1 MSGKISQF
9 VAKTKKVYGDVFS
22 KYPVTMILVIFST
35 IYACVFEIL
44 VEHNVGGDTIED
56 VLAWWLMLTVYITVG
71 AFGIENF
78 PKSFLEKSTY
88 LKKTVGL
95 VIVALISG
103 VLCTVTSANLFG
115 TIELESLKDIPGNST
130 LAWNMAYFVVIFL
143 WVLRNRYKESGYSA
157 EKYFVSVFSQNIQL
171 GIAWGILA
179 IGILILTLIFDELI
193 ISPDFSGYFV
203 PQMLIFGLYAV
214 PCMMMNITDVKE
226 EIGKFFETL
235 IKYVLLILTIIGAVI
250 IYIYIVKTI
259 ITGIPSNEIF
269 AIASAL
275 FFVAIPV
282 GFACTAFEKD
292 TLLQKIAYIL
302 PYIYAPFIILQ
313 IYSIFVRIEEYG
325 VTQSRYMGVVLIVLE
340 ILYTVVYALGRKH
353 IDKLLLIMMAITVV
367 ITLVPGVN
375 VNAVSRRSQ
384 MKCFAKFIENG
395 LPDGEEEC
403 ARITGAYYY
412 LRSEYGTDYV
422 NDMLTEEQ
430 IDELESLDVNVMHYE
445 SLSCYMHSDDA
456 SIDVKGFDTVTRF
469 NVVFYSGD
477 DFTPDSVSIETND
490 ATFGPYDLSNE
501 FDTVERM
508 CEEADASRVDGTL
521 TVDISDNCRMLIT
534 VLDFT
539 RKIHDDEYSHVQL
552 IGYLLYTD
560 DYNFA
565 Q

>member
-9 VAKTKKVYGDVFS
+9 VAKTKKVYGDVFF

-44 VEHNVGGDTIED
+44 VEHNVGEKFNED
-56 VLAWWLMLTVYITVG
+56 ALAWWMLLAVYITVG
-71 AFGIENF
+71 AFGIENL
-78 PKSFLEKSTY
+78 PKRFLEKSTY

-95 VIVALISG
+95 VIVAFISG
-103 VLCTVTSANLFG
+103 TLLTLTSANLFG

-179 IGILILTLIFDELI
+179 LGILILTLIFDELI

-203 PQMLIFGLYAV
+203 PQVLIFGLYVV
-214 PCMMMNITDVKE
+214 PCMMMNVTDVKE
-226 EIGKFFETL
+226 EIGKFFENL
-235 IKYVLLILTIIGAVI
+235 IKYVLLILTIIGAAI

-340 ILYTVVYALGRKH
+340 ILYTIVYALGRKH

-367 ITLVPGVN
+367 ITLVPGIN
-375 VNAVSRRSQ
+375 VNAASRRSQ
-384 MKCFAKFIENG
+384 MKCFAEFIENG
-395 LPDGEEEC
+395 LPDSKEEC

-422 NDMLTEEQ
+422 NDMLTNEQ
-430 IDELESLDVNVMHYE
+430 IDELESLDVNVMHHE
-445 SLSCYMHSDDA
+445 SLSCYMHSDES
-456 SIDVKGFDTVTRF
+456 SINIRGFDTLTRF

-477 DFTPDSVSIETND
+477 NFSPDSVTID
-490 ATFGPYDLSNE
+490 VDGAIFGTYDLSNE

-508 CEEADASRVDGTL
+508 CEEAGKSRVEGIL
-521 TVDISDNCRMLIT
+521 TVDISDECQMVIT
-534 VLDFT
+534 MLDFI
-539 RKIHDDEYSHVQL
+539 KDVYEDEYRHVQL

-560 DYNFA
+560 SYYM
-565 Q
+565 